1 LMTDATE
8 GRLGN
13 QVETLHLGQV
23 PVRGKTQ
30 PIELFTVKSLVPEAV
45 VHA

>member
-1 LMTDATE
+1 
-8 GRLGN
+8 
-13 QVETLHLGQV
+13 LGQV

-30 PIELFTVKSLVPEAV
+30 PIELFTVKSLVAEAV